1 VVLAEQAGQLLCIL
15 ERRVLAVLVQLVLN
29 LGLLL
34 ADKLVLL
41 ISPWVQET
49 AELEALSASK
59 QGWVNQAL
67 VELWVWLAVLVL
79 PAQAVELRF
88 APAIPAR

>member
-59 QGWVNQAL
+59 QG
-67 VELWVWLAVLVL
+67 
-79 PAQAVELRF
+79 
-88 APAIPAR
+88 